1 MDVSANALFW
11 GLLILLLCC
20 PVQTLA
26 EPVARSGNRL
36 LAVSAEES
44 GGVPTV
50 LIRTQEPVGYRY
62 TVYDSTDP
70 LRVVID
76 FPNMDVTAVAA
87 STKVDLS
94 PLQEVRVSSFDLTSG
109 RLGRVELLLGEK
121 VGYNVALAGNEF
133 RVTFGPVAGAPPVTP
148 APVAAEATAPG
159 TAAES
164 AAAPPQ
170 AAAPPP
176 EAAAAAAAATE
187 APAVSEPVKPAS
199 KVVAVEMRP
208 NRADIVTDGRVEQY
222 QYFVLK
228 APPRLVVDISGV
240 KPAFKEKAFK
250 AGQGLSQVRVG
261 AYPDKTRFV
270 FDAAGSALPRHSVG
284 KREGSVVVSW
294 GDAAGKVEEAAGEKA
309 AAAPAA
315 PAAAVP
321 VPAAPAK
328 AAKAGKA
335 GKARGPLEIEAID
348 LLTENGQT
356 VLQISL
362 SGPGEITEAK
372 AQGNVVRFGVRNA
385 TISRALRRTLDA
397 SAFPSAVRLVTP
409 YTVKNNGGQDVRFA
423 VELKGPAPYRLVR
436 DGNVVRLLVENGP
449 YAEAKPAALTQ
460 IEKPLPA
467 GAALPSATGEAPPA
481 AEMTPAAGTAL
492 IGPGAA
498 EPPKYT
504 GQKITLV
511 FDDAD
516 IRKILQLIA
525 EVSELNIIA
534 GDEVKGTISLRL
546 VDVPWDQ
553 ALDLIM
559 DIKGLG
565 MLREGNVVRV
575 LPKAQLREAE
585 EAKLTAA
592 RNKEKLD
599 NLVTEAITVSYTN
612 LSNVSIPAKEML
624 TERGKITEDAR
635 NKMLI
640 VHDVPSVVAE
650 IKALVALLDT
660 PEKQVMIEARIV
672 EANSSFSRDLGVRWG
687 LSYDNDAGG
696 PWDPSTGSIGGGGAF
711 LLSPPAAGGVGP
723 AGLGSSITFGR
734 VGIDSV
740 TLNLR
745 LSALETSGTG
755 KVISTPRVTTLNGGQ
770 AVISQGTKIP
780 YQSVSDKGTETKF
793 ENAELKLDVKPVINP
808 DNSIILDIKASNS
821 SVGEVVPSGEGEAV
835 SIEEKKAETKVL
847 VRDGET
853 TVIGGIFVD
862 DERQSVTGIPLLR
875 SIPVLGHL
883 FKSTSVSNQRRELL
897 IFITPRIVN

>member
-1 MDVSANALFW
+1 MIRRPPTSTPLYSSAASDVYKR
-11 GLLILLLCC
+11 
-20 PVQTLA
+20 Q
-26 EPVARSGNRL
+26 PVA
-36 LAVSAEES
+36 
-44 GGVPTV
+44 
-50 LIRTQEPVGYRY
+50 
-62 TVYDSTDP
+62 
-70 LRVVID
+70 
-76 FPNMDVTAVAA
+76 
-87 STKVDLS
+87 
-94 PLQEVRVSSFDLTSG
+94 
-109 RLGRVELLLGEK
+109 
-121 VGYNVALAGNEF
+121 
-133 RVTFGPVAGAPPVTP
+133 
-148 APVAAEATAPG
+148 
-159 TAAES
+159 
-164 AAAPPQ
+164 
-170 AAAPPP
+170 
-176 EAAAAAAAATE
+176 
-187 APAVSEPVKPAS
+187 PVK
-199 KVVAVEMRP
+199 
-208 NRADIVTDGRVEQY
+208 T
-222 QYFVLK
+222 
-228 APPRLVVDISGV
+228 
-240 KPAFKEKAFK
+240 
-250 AGQGLSQVRVG
+250 
-261 AYPDKTRFV
+261 
-270 FDAAGSALPRHSVG
+270 
-284 KREGSVVVSW
+284 
-294 GDAAGKVEEAAGEKA
+294 
-309 AAAPAA
+309 
-315 PAAAVP
+315 
-321 VPAAPAK
+321 AK
-328 AAKAGKA
+328 AAKSK
-335 GKARGPLEIEAID
+335 GPLAVEAID
-348 LLTENGQT
+348 LQAEDGQT
-356 VLQISL
+356 VLKITL
-362 SGPGEITEAK
+362 SGAGEVTDAK

-460 IEKPLPA
+460 VEKPLPE
-467 GAALPSATGEAPPA
+467 GAAVQPA
-481 AEMTPAAGTAL
+481 AAEALVAGEPSTEAGTTL

-498 EPPKYT
+498 EPQKYT

-553 ALDLIM
+553 ALDLVM

-565 MLREGNVVRV
+565 MLREGNVIRV

-612 LSNVSIPAKEML
+612 LSNVSAPAKEML
-624 TERGKITEDAR
+624 TERGKITEDSR

-672 EANSSFSRDLGVRWG
+672 EASSSFSRDLGVRWG
-687 LSYDNDAGG
+687 LSYDADKSG

-711 LLSPPAAGGVGP
+711 LLPAPAAGGVGP

-745 LSALETSGTG
+745 LSALETSGNG

-821 SVGEVVPSGEGEAV
+821 SVGDVVPSGEGEAV

-862 DERQSVTGIPLLR
+862 DERKDESGIPFLR

-883 FKSTSVSNQRRELL
+883 FKSTSITNQRRELL